1 VFTATPSTRAL
12 FRALA
17 RISLKMN
24 SLSPKS
30 PCVGI
35 CSLGSDGWCIGCF
48 RTLEEIT
55 GWLKMDPARR
65 WAVVQAAQERQAR
78 IPAPIVPSIEQ

>member
-24 SLSPKS
+24 SLSPK
-30 PCVGI
+30 
-35 CSLGSDGWCIGCF
+35 SDGWCIGCF